1 MSMRQL
7 LSAQPFFEGVSA
19 RHIDRL
25 APFASEARFASGERV
40 IQEHGEA
47 DCFYLIVSG
56 RLGLRA
62 HVPPRGTVSI
72 QSLGPGEL
80 LGWSWLH
87 EPRQWHF
94 DGFAR
99 GEVRAIRFDANA
111 VREAMEKDKDLG
123 YAVLQRFVDAIL
135 ERLQATRLQMLD
147 VYAEHTG
154 VVP

>member
-7 LSAQPFFEGVSA
+7 LAAQPFFEGVSA
-19 RHIDRL
+19 EHIGTL
-25 APFASEARFASGERV
+25 AAFASEVRFASGER
-40 IQEHGEA
+40 IIREHGDA

-80 LGWSWLH
+80 LGWSWMH

-94 DGFAR
+94 DGYAR
-99 GEVRAIRFDANA
+99 GEVHAIRFDATA
-111 VREAMEKDKDLG
+111 VRDAMENDKALG

-154 VVP
+154 AST